1 MSNEYDLIDTL
12 YQGFVEDI
20 NDPLKIARCKIRI
33 PFIHGDIPIDDIP
46 WANPKH
52 AAFFGKG
59 GLAGAVSIPK
69 IGAVVEVMFSRGNI
83 YAPEYHHMP
92 ELESTVKEQLQK
104 DGEYAG
110 THIFGFDGDE
120 DLKVYF
126 TKKKG
131 LTLYLKGS
139 RINIAMDNSITIE
152 HKETASIIELA
163 GGVIT
168 VTSDSEINM
177 TSGTRIKQTSQ
188 EVWANGKTT
197 KLGPQPTYAAV
208 LGEPLFMLLAS
219 LAGVIDAKLQP
230 SPGAATSAV
239 QQSKR
244 LALSTNVKVS
254 S

>member
-1 MSNEYDLIDTL
+1 MITDYELIDVL
-12 YQGFVEDI
+12 YQGFVEDVD
-20 NDPLKIARCKIRI
+20 DPLRIGRCKIRI

-52 AAFFGKG
+52 PAFFGKD
-59 GLAGAVSIPK
+59 GLAGSISIPK
-69 IGAVVEVMFSRGNI
+69 KGAVVEVMFSRGNI

-92 ELESTVKEQLQK
+92 ELEKTVKDQLLK
-104 DGEYAG
+104 EGEYFG

-131 LTLYLKGS
+131 LTFHLKGS
-139 RINIAMDNSITIE
+139 RINIAMNNSITIE

-177 TSGTRIKQTSQ
+177 TAGTRIKQSSQ
-188 EVWANGKTT
+188 EVWSNGQTT

-208 LGEPLFMLLAS
+208 LGEPLFMLLMS

-244 LALSTNVKVS
+244 LALSSNVKVS
-254 S
+254 P

>member
-1 MSNEYDLIDTL
+1 MDDSYDLIDTI
-12 YQGFVEDI
+12 YQGFVEDAD
-20 NDPLKIARCKIRI
+20 DPLKIGRCKVRV
-33 PFIHGDIPIDDIP
+33 PFIHGDIPIADIP

-52 AAFFGKG
+52 PAFFGKG
-59 GLAGAVSIPK
+59 GLAGQISIPK
-69 IGAVVEVMFSRGNI
+69 AGAVLEVTFSSGNI
-83 YAPEYHHMP
+83 YSPEYHNMP
-92 ELESTVKEQLQK
+92 ELEQTVKDELQK
-104 DGEYAG
+104 DGEYIG

-126 TKKKG
+126 SKVKG
-131 LTLYLKGS
+131 LTFYLKGS

-152 HKETASIIELA
+152 HRETSSIIELA

-177 TSGTRIKQTSQ
+177 TAGTRIKQSSQ
-188 EVWANGKTT
+188 EVWSNGQTT

-230 SPGAATSAV
+230 SPGVATSAV